1 MQIGS
6 TAGASLSQL
15 LSQMQDRLASQTT
28 SASQASGSS
37 AVASS
42 STTSST
48 TSASGTTSVSED
60 LNYFLSQMSDALMGK
75 LLQSQGAD
83 GHQGGQEGPPSLSD
97 IDSNGD
103 GALSQAEMEA
113 FDTSKS
119 GSTDTT
125 RTDQMFSAMDSD
137 GDGSVTATEK
147 SAFDGEMAANRPQ
160 RGPQEVGGPPP
171 GPPPSGDVTATSSAA
186 SAFSSTESTTD
197 FASLLKDLQSA
208 IEAYSSNNLKSMA
221 SASASSLSVAA

>member
-37 AVASS
+37 AAASS

-83 GHQGGQEGPPSLSD
+83 GHRGGQEGPPSLSD
-97 IDSNGD
+97 IDSDGD
-103 GALSQAEMEA
+103 GALSKSEME
-113 FDTSKS
+113 
-119 GSTDTT
+119 
-125 RTDQMFSAMDSD
+125 
-137 GDGSVTATEK
+137 
-147 SAFDGEMAANRPQ
+147 AFDGEMAANRPQ

-208 IEAYSSNNLKSMA
+208 IEAYSSDNLKSMA